1 MEASYQQMRKNA
13 GIEEILDNSDGSD
26 YETEQVFKKLYP
38 DAKHKLMDIL
48 TGKVKEPKRGKSV
61 KVTKSYVDPY
71 KPIQKLQNQIADADS
86 MLTAA
91 ELETK
96 MLLTKSLAR
105 FQHNTFI
112 TQSIA
117 SQQQLAIEAGT
128 GTHNTNAMLI
138 DEKNM
143 TIGNIQD
150 MEVDFDAIAP
160 LPVNSTKS
168 YVNQVDFATQPV
180 VEKHVIDPATL
191 TVEMQQRMVEE
202 RLSHLSRRSAYKS
215 KGLMK
220 KLSMG

>member
-112 TQSIA
+112 T
-117 SQQQLAIEAGT
+117 
-128 GTHNTNAMLI
+128 
-138 DEKNM
+138 
-143 TIGNIQD
+143 
-150 MEVDFDAIAP
+150 
-160 LPVNSTKS
+160 
-168 YVNQVDFATQPV
+168 
-180 VEKHVIDPATL
+180 
-191 TVEMQQRMVEE
+191 
-202 RLSHLSRRSAYKS
+202 
-215 KGLMK
+215 
-220 KLSMG
+220 

>member
-1 MEASYQQMRKNA
+1 
-13 GIEEILDNSDGSD
+13 
-26 YETEQVFKKLYP
+26 
-38 DAKHKLMDIL
+38 
-48 TGKVKEPKRGKSV
+48 
-61 KVTKSYVDPY
+61 
-71 KPIQKLQNQIADADS
+71 
-86 MLTAA
+86 
-91 ELETK
+91 
-96 MLLTKSLAR
+96 
-105 FQHNTFI
+105 
-112 TQSIA
+112 
-117 SQQQLAIEAGT
+117 
-128 GTHNTNAMLI
+128 MLI

-191 TVEMQQRMVEE
+191 TIEMQQRMVEE

-220 KLSMG
+220 KLSMGQFGMQQNTSRKQLNL